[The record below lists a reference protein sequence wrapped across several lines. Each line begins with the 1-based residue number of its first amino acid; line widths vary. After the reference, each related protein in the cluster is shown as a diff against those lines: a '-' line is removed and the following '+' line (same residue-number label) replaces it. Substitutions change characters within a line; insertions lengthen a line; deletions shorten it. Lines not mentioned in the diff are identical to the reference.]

1 MEPVLKYFKVSQYY
15 DQDCLKISFLLSTLL
30 MMIQI
35 SGKGVSLALK
45 SYFVPI
51 NKVQSFLKSN
61 I

>member
-15 DQDCLKISFLLSTLL
+15 DQDCLKISSLLSTLL

-35 SGKGVSLALK
+35 SGKGISLALK
-45 SYFVPI
+45 SYLIPI